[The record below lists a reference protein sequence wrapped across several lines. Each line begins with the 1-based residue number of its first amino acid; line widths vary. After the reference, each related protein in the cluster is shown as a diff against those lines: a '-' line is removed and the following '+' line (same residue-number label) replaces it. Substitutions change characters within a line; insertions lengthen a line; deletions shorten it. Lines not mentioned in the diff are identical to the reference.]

1 MAAGSISAP
10 TVIPLRIPTSFSQS
24 KLCIDTDT
32 PIELSSSSPSV
43 KIFYTLNGTKPN
55 PFERDFKKS
64 STFPYTAPFTLCIGK
79 HTIKTLAIA
88 FDKQAQSGIVTKV
101 FTVVEP
107 RAISPKKVNQI
118 TEKTVVSKTT
128 SPPKVE
134 ETVVVEPKPVSQEI
148 LQVAKPSI
156 LASSPKI
163 PSRPNSVRPASGN
176 F

>member
-88 FDKQAQSGIVTKV
+88 FDKQDRAVD
-101 FTVVEP
+101 FTVKSNRENS
-107 RAISPKKVNQI
+107 RHHHHQRLKKQLL
-118 TEKTVVSKTT
+118 
-128 SPPKVE
+128 
-134 ETVVVEPKPVSQEI
+134 EPKPVSQEI
-148 LQVAKPSI
+148 LQVAKPS
-156 LASSPKI
+156 
-163 PSRPNSVRPASGN
+163 V
-176 F
+176 